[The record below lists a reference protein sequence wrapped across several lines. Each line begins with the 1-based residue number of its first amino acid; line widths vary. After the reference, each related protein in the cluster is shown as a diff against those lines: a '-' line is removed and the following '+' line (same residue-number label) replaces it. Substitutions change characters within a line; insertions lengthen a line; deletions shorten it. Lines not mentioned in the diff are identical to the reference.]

1 MKNLLAR
8 KNIAYLT
15 FATLNFWYSIGKTF
29 LPKLTWRR
37 AVNEH
42 IVYLTFDDG
51 PHPEITP
58 WVMDELEKVGAN
70 GTFFVV
76 GDNAVNHPEI
86 VSELRERK
94 HGIAN
99 HTFHHVKGW
108 RMNDQKYLKEI
119 DACDEVVGNPGL
131 FRPPFGQINFKAIPV
146 ILQKKEI
153 IMWDVLTKDYLPR
166 LNSKRALARIKRQT
180 RPGSI
185 IVFHDSE
192 KAETNLKA
200 MLPAYLE
207 FLKDEGYQMKVL

>member
-8 KNIAYLT
+8 KNVAYLT
-15 FATLNFWYSIGKTF
+15 FVALNFWYSIGKTF

-37 AVNEH
+37 SVNEH

-58 WVMDELEKVGAN
+58 WVMDELDKVGAK

-76 GDNAVNHPEI
+76 GDNAVKYPEI
-86 VSELRERK
+86 MSELRTRK
-94 HGIAN
+94 NGIAN

-108 RMNDQKYLKEI
+108 GMNDQKYLKEI
-119 DACDEVVGNPGL
+119 DACDEVIGTPGL
-131 FRPPFGQINFKAIPV
+131 FRPPFGQINFKAIHI

-166 LNSKRALARIKRQT
+166 LNCKRALSRIKRQT

-192 KAETNLKA
+192 KAEASLKA

>member
-8 KNIAYLT
+8 KNTAYLT
-15 FATLNFWYSIGKTF
+15 FAALNFWYFIGRTF

-51 PHPEITP
+51 PHPEITT
-58 WVMDELEKVGAN
+58 WVMEELEKVGAN

-76 GDNAVNHPEI
+76 GNNAVNHPEI
-86 VSELRERK
+86 VSELRARK
-94 HGIAN
+94 HGISN

-108 RMNDQKYLKEI
+108 RMNDQEYLKEI
-119 DACDEVVGNPGL
+119 EACDEVIGDPGF
-131 FRPPFGQINFKAIPV
+131 FRPPFGQINFKSIPV
-146 ILQKKEI
+146 IRQKKEI
-153 IMWDVLTKDYLPR
+153 IMWDVLSKDYLPR
-166 LNSKRALARIKRQT
+166 LNRKRALARIKRQT

-192 KAETNLKA
+192 KAEANLKA
-200 MLPAYLE
+200 ILPAYLE
-207 FLKDEGYQMKVL
+207 FLKDEGYHMKVL

>member
-8 KNIAYLT
+8 KNVAYLT
-15 FATLNFWYSIGKTF
+15 FAVLNFWYFIGKIF

-37 AVNEH
+37 VVNKQ

-58 WVMDELEKVGAN
+58 WVMDQLEKVGAH

-76 GDNAVNHPEI
+76 GDNAANHLEI
-86 VSELRERK
+86 LSELGARK

-99 HTFHHVKGW
+99 HTFRHVKGW
-108 RMNDQKYLKEI
+108 KINSQKYLKEI
-119 DACDEVVGNPGL
+119 DACDEVVGDLDL
-131 FRPPFGQINFKAIPV
+131 FRPPFGQINFKAIPR

-153 IMWDVLTKDYLPR
+153 IMWDVLSKDYLPK
-166 LNSKRALARIKRQT
+166 LNKTRALARIKRQT

-192 KAETNLKA
+192 KAEANLKA

-207 FLKDEGYQMKVL
+207 FLKDEGYEMKVL